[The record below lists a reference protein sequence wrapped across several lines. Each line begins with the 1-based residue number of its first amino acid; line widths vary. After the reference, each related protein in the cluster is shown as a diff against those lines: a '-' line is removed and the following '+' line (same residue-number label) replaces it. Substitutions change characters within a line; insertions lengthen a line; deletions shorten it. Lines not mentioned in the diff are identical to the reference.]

1 MNKLAFG
8 PRGIGLSVGVLKE
21 YILLEHVKEL
31 TQWPFFENSVQK
43 VLQGPG
49 LVAAFS
55 FCF

>member
-1 MNKLAFG
+1 MHIWNIILLG
-8 PRGIGLSVGVLKE
+8 VGVLKE
-21 YILLEHVKEL
+21 YVLLEHVKEL